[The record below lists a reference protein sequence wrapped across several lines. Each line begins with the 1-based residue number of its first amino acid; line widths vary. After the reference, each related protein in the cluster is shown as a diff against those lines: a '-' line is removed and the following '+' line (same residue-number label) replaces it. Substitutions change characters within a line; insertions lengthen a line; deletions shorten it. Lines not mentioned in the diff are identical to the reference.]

1 MLINVKQIKNLVKVA
16 GMQIGAEA
24 IEFLNKYV
32 DQKLGEI
39 INHAKEGKVKRLRVE
54 DFQTVLQNTCS
65 V

>member
-1 MLINVKQIKNLVKVA
+1 MLINVKQVKNLVKVA
-16 GMQIGAEA
+16 GMQIGAETVA
-24 IEFLNKYV
+24 FLDKYI

-39 INHAKEGKVKRLRVE
+39 INHAKEEKVKRLRIE

>member
-39 INHAKEGKVKRLRVE
+39 INHAKEEKVKRLRVE